1 VKDLVDMT
9 LLIASGELDR
19 RRVADALHLTFE
31 RRGTHQLLASLIPP
45 PADWQIPFRALAEEC
60 RLAGDLA
67 AMFAKVQEFLNEVR
81 AQRTER

>member
-1 VKDLVDMT
+1 MI
-9 LLIASGELDR
+9 LLIASGGLDR

-31 RRGTHQLLASLIPP
+31 RRGTHELPASLIPP
-45 PADWQIPFRALAEEC
+45 AAEWQVRFRALAEEC

-67 AMFAKVQEFLNEVR
+67 AAVFAEVQEFLNEVR

>member
-1 VKDLVDMT
+1 VKDLVDKT
-9 LLIASGELDR
+9 LLIASGLDR

-31 RRGTHQLLASLIPP
+31 RRGTHDLPASLIAP
-45 PADWQIPFRALAEEC
+45 PADWQVPFRALAEEC

-67 AMFAKVQEFLNEVR
+67 AVFAKVQGFLNEVR